1 MKEKEGL
8 ETRKKLGEFEFG
20 DVLEVTS
27 LEIVN
32 GKDGSYG
39 IGQYSLPRKK
49 GRRDTGKVAIPSRL
63 MDGGEARVPFVLVYL
78 GPKTS
83 SGGMIYHNT
92 RTFPCDTIKDM
103 KKSCQPERARS
114 HKVGGDVNG

>member
-8 ETRKKLGEFEFG
+8 ETRKKLGEFEFS
-20 DVLEVTS
+20 DVLEITS

-39 IGQYSLPRKK
+39 VGQYAIPRKK
-49 GRRDTGKVAIPSRL
+49 GREDRGKVAIPSRL
-63 MDGGEARVPFVLVYL
+63 VEGGEARVLFVLVYL

-83 SGGMIYHNT
+83 SGGKIYHNT

-103 KKSCQPERARS
+103 KKKLPT
-114 HKVGGDVNG
+114 